1 MTNTMIRDVFLSFV
15 RVHILHHAAKGRI
28 FGLEMIDEL
37 RRHGYA
43 LSPGTLYPILHGLEQ
58 SGLLKCEQ
66 EVVGGKMRK
75 YYTATQGSED
85 AGRGSQKD
93 SGAGRRVAGGLTSDR
108 M

>member
-75 YYTATQGSED
+75 YYTAT
-85 AGRGSQKD
+85 AK
-93 SGAGRRVAGGLTSDR
+93 GRRMLAEVRKKIQELVGELLED
-108 M
+108 

>member
-1 MTNTMIRDVFLSFV
+1 MIRDVFLSFV

-66 EVVGGKMRK
+66 EVVGGKVRK
-75 YYTATQGSED
+75 YYTAT
-85 AGRGSQKD
+85 AK
-93 SGAGRRVAGGLTSDR
+93 GRRMLAEVRKKIQELVGELLED
-108 M
+108 

>member
-1 MTNTMIRDVFLSFV
+1 MTNTIIRDVFLSFV

-75 YYTATQGSED
+75 YYTAT
-85 AGRGSQKD
+85 AK
-93 SGAGRRVAGGLTSDR
+93 GRRMLAEVRKKIQELVGELLED
-108 M
+108 

>member
-1 MTNTMIRDVFLSFV
+1 MIRDVFLSFV

-43 LSPGTLYPILHGLEQ
+43 LSPGTLYPILQGLEQ

-75 YYTATQGSED
+75 YYTAT
-85 AGRGSQKD
+85 AK
-93 SGAGRRVAGGLTSDR
+93 GRRMLAEVRKKIQELVGELLED
-108 M
+108 